1 MNLQAIR
8 EKRAAKIQEARALAD
23 KAQAENRQMTP
34 EEIAAFDTIK
44 AAIQGLEQEEARA
57 QFLTDLERR
66 STGAP
71 VDNSRRSME
80 QSVNVLDA
88 IRCQVEQRSVTGA
101 LAEYQQE
108 AKRQGVQARAGGILV
123 PASLFEKRAT
133 QTTTTAAGI
142 VPEDYKADQYI
153 GLLRNSAIV
162 RSLGAR
168 VLTGCVGDQV
178 FPKQTGTSTAYWVA
192 EGESLTESGTT
203 YANVKLSP
211 KHVGALSAISRQA
224 LQQTNPGLEQLTR
237 DDFTAVIGLAV
248 DKALLHGVASEDQP
262 VGILNTSGIQ
272 TASLATLSWAAVVA
286 MLEKLGLSN
295 VTPNAFLASTKAATK
310 LMTTLK
316 AESAGAAYLMESGR
330 MADLPAYATNQLEDK
345 GTTTKTGRVIAG
357 DFSQIVI
364 AEWGAAEIL
373 ANPYAPGYYEKGD
386 IQLRIMHTLDAAAR
400 HPQAF
405 VVADDIAL

>member
-8 EKRAAKIQEARALAD
+8 EARTKKVAEARSLAQGEMTAEQIATFD
-23 KAQAENRQMTP
+23 KLKS
-34 EEIAAFDTIK
+34 EIVA
-44 AAIQGLEQEEARA
+44 LEQDEARA
-57 QFLTDLERR
+57 QFLVDMERR

-80 QSVNVLDA
+80 QAVNVLDA

-108 AKRQGVQARAGGILV
+108 AKRQGVRSREGGILV
-123 PASLFEKRAT
+123 PSSLFEKRTT
-133 QTTTTAAGI
+133 QTTTTAAAI
-142 VPEDYKADQYI
+142 VPDDYKADQYI

-178 FPKQTGTSTAYWVA
+178 FPKQTGTTTAFWVA
-192 EGESLTESGTT
+192 EGQALTGSNPSYT
-203 YANVKLSP
+203 NVKLSP

-237 DDFTAVIGLAV
+237 DDFTAVVGLAV
-248 DKALLHGVASEDQP
+248 DNALLHGLAANNQP

-272 TASLATLSWAAVVA
+272 TASLATLSWVAVVA

-295 VTPNAFLASTKAATK
+295 VTPNAFLASTKAASK

-316 AESAGAAYLMESGR
+316 SASAGAAYLMESGR

-364 AEWGAAEIL
+364 SEWGSTEIL
-373 ANPYAPGYYEKGD
+373 ANPYAPGYYEQGD
-386 IQLRIMHTLDAAAR
+386 VQLRIMHTMDAAAR

>member
-1 MNLQAIR
+1 MTLNEIR
-8 EKRAAKIQEARALAD
+8 ELRARKVAEARSLAQGEMTPEQVAAFDKLKSEIVTLEQDEARAV
-23 KAQAENRQMTP
+23 
-34 EEIAAFDTIK
+34 
-44 AAIQGLEQEEARA
+44 
-57 QFLTDLERR
+57 FLDDMERR
-66 STGAP
+66 SAGAP
-71 VDNSRRSME
+71 VDKSRRELE
-80 QSVNVLDA
+80 QAVSVLDA
-88 IRCQVEQRSVTGA
+88 IACQVEKRSVTGA

-108 AKRQGVQARAGGILV
+108 AKRQGVRSREGGILV

-133 QTTTTAAGI
+133 MTTTTAAGI
-142 VPEDYKADQYI
+142 VPEDYRADQYI

-168 VLTGCVGDQV
+168 VLTGLAGDV
-178 FPKQTGTSTAYWVA
+178 AMPKKTGTSTAYWVA
-192 EGESLTESGTT
+192 EGDSLTESNQPPHT
-203 YANVKLSP
+203 NVKLTP

-248 DKALLHGVASEDQP
+248 DKALLHGLAADDQP

-286 MLEKLGLSN
+286 MLEKLGLAN

-316 AESAGAAYLMESGR
+316 ASSAGAAYLMESGR
-330 MADLPAYATNQLEDK
+330 MADLPVHVTNQLDDK

-357 DFSQIVI
+357 DFSQLVI
-364 AEWGAAEIL
+364 GEWGSAEIL

-386 IQLRIMHTLDAAAR
+386 IQLRIMHTLDAAVR

-405 VVADDIAL
+405 VVADDITL

>member
-1 MNLQAIR
+1 M
-8 EKRAAKIQEARALAD
+8 
-23 KAQAENRQMTP
+23 
-34 EEIAAFDTIK
+34 
-44 AAIQGLEQEEARA
+44 
-57 QFLTDLERR
+57 
-66 STGAP
+66 
-71 VDNSRRSME
+71 
-80 QSVNVLDA
+80 
-88 IRCQVEQRSVTGA
+88 
-101 LAEYQQE
+101 
-108 AKRQGVQARAGGILV
+108 
-123 PASLFEKRAT
+123 
-133 QTTTTAAGI
+133 
-142 VPEDYKADQYI
+142 
-153 GLLRNSAIV
+153 
-162 RSLGAR
+162 
-168 VLTGCVGDQV
+168 
-178 FPKQTGTSTAYWVA
+178 
-192 EGESLTESGTT
+192 
-203 YANVKLSP
+203 
-211 KHVGALSAISRQA
+211 
-224 LQQTNPGLEQLTR
+224 EQLTR

>member
-8 EKRAAKIQEARALAD
+8 EARTKKVAEARSLA
-23 KAQAENRQMTP
+23 QGEMTAEQV
-34 EEIAAFDTIK
+34 AAFDKLKSEIV
-44 AAIQGLEQEEARA
+44 ALEQDEARA
-57 QFLTDLERR
+57 QFLVDMERR

-80 QSVNVLDA
+80 QAVNVLDA

-108 AKRQGVQARAGGILV
+108 AKRQGVRSREGGILV
-123 PASLFEKRAT
+123 PSSLFEKRTT
-133 QTTTTAAGI
+133 QTTTTAAAI
-142 VPEDYKADQYI
+142 VPDDYKADQYI

-178 FPKQTGTSTAYWVA
+178 FPKQTGTTTAFWVA
-192 EGESLTESGTT
+192 EGQALTGSNPSYT
-203 YANVKLSP
+203 NVKLSP

-237 DDFTAVIGLAV
+237 DDFTAVVGLAV
-248 DKALLHGVASEDQP
+248 DNALLHGLAANNQP

-272 TASLATLSWAAVVA
+272 TASLATLSWVAVVA

-295 VTPNAFLASTKAATK
+295 VTPNAFLASTKAASK

-316 AESAGAAYLMESGR
+316 SASAGAAYLMESGR

-364 AEWGAAEIL
+364 SEWGSTEIL
-373 ANPYAPGYYEKGD
+373 ANPYAPGYYEQGD
-386 IQLRIMHTLDAAAR
+386 VQLRIMHTMDAAAR